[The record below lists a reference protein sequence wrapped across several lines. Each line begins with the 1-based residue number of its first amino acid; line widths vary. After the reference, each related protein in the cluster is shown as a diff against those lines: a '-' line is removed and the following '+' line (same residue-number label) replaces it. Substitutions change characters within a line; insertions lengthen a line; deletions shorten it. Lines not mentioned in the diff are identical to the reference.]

1 MSQIFDDTVDLPQ
14 ACLLLLTKLAQSGDL
29 DDLQERTQALLQCLL
44 PGCTCEL
51 AWLAAPICPP
61 IPVLLTQSPGQ
72 SLFAGSPTS
81 TGLISIHSTTELEG
95 WISITPGR
103 WEAEHEPA
111 LLLLTTLLGA
121 TYRSLTMRGN
131 PRRHAVEAALAE
143 LRTELDLQKLL
154 QHVDTLVRR
163 IVGMCSVVVS
173 LRYRTSN
180 WIEAALAT
188 TDNWRLNA
196 PIYWPEEQALTAEV
210 LRSNAPLYFGDLAAE
225 CETRGML
232 PRLPEVVASGPWVG
246 LPITPE
252 QMPVGVLGVG
262 LPAGGSFSA
271 EQHALLAHVATEIAR
286 PLTNALRYRDAEDS
300 ARQRAT
306 LNQIAR
312 AINSTLDPEQVP
324 AQIIAEAARLLDTE
338 ECSLLLLDAQTR
350 DLVFSYASG
359 PAGQSL
365 LGTRLVYGEGVAGA
379 VAASGRPAVVND
391 TSSDSRFSRKADGD
405 TGFTTRSLIA
415 APLRGLDGIK
425 GVIEVVNR
433 YGNVPFTVEDRELLE
448 MLADQAVIAL
458 ENARRFAQADQI
470 LARRAQ
476 DLDRSNNQLRTILRL
491 GHALRAERGLDDLL
505 RQIVRSVS
513 ASAGFRS
520 AIIALVQR
528 ERTVEPYL
536 QRVATAGPAE
546 AALPRM
552 RIARAP
558 LAGLQAIL
566 RDEFRRGSATYLI
579 DRRFDDY
586 VALWG
591 GVEQLYVPSAAN
603 IRAGGWHP
611 FDALFTLLRDSRGEL
626 LGLLAVD
633 DPEDGLLPT
642 PEQIQILEILANQ
655 AATTIENARLYAEQ
669 QHSLTSMTALNALGM
684 AINTTLRAPEQIYQ
698 LTVSGMLALS
708 DARWAAI
715 FLTSTLQKRPLR
727 PSFSTGTLPIE
738 LERIAVLAG
747 EAIESR
753 RSTNTLADEALLAV
767 PLRGTGSVLGA
778 VCLGFSDG
786 LPRPADLESLA
797 LFANQTAVAV
807 ESLEL
812 FAAVRL
818 GRDQLA
824 TIMASTYDGMLLLDQ
839 HECVVVANA
848 ALIDLVGGAQWTEPA
863 AAPDRLAGM
872 PLATL
877 LDRWHGSSHMAPT
890 DLETLQAGLSAVA
903 TSEAEVMRGQMQA
916 FGPGAHDLEWTIQ
929 RASQTTAAS
938 PTTLV
943 PGRRPV
949 LLTVRDISAAKEAER
964 LRQDLTSMIIHDLRS
979 PLTSILTSIDMI
991 FRGVTGQVG
1000 TVQREI
1006 LTIAYASAQ
1015 HLLNMVNL
1023 LLDISRL
1030 ESGRMP
1036 LDRAPIALDPLIQRA
1051 VSRMSLIAQKAD
1063 VTFTLDLPA
1072 TPLLAHADGELVL
1085 RVLQNLLDNALK
1097 YSPSGSQITLH
1108 AVPCN
1113 TAAGPSEVLAQAGTT
1128 RFTVH
1133 DQRYVTLSVHD
1144 NGVGIKPQDREK
1156 IFQKFGQAGD
1166 RRSSGSGLG
1175 LTFCRLVVEAHGGTI
1190 WVESEPGAGS
1200 TFLFTLPLTELHED
1214 AS

>member
-14 ACLLLLTKLAQSGDL
+14 ACLPLLAQLAQSADL
-29 DDLQERTQALLQCLL
+29 DDLQARTQALLQRLL
-44 PGCTCEL
+44 PERRCGL
-51 AWLAAPICPP
+51 HWLASPICPP
-61 IPVLLTQSPGQ
+61 VPAVLSATAEQT
-72 SLFAGSPTS
+72 LFADAGGP
-81 TGLISIHSTTELEG
+81 GLIALRSNAELEG
-95 WISITPGR
+95 WISIDPGI
-103 WEAEHEPA
+103 WETEHLPA
-111 LLLLTTLLGA
+111 LLLLGTLVGA
-121 TYRSLTMRGN
+121 TYRSITTRGN
-131 PRRHAVEAALAE
+131 PQRHAVEAALAE
-143 LRTELDLQKLL
+143 LRTELHLQTLL
-154 QHVDTLVRR
+154 EHIDALVRR
-163 IVGMCSVVVS
+163 IVGPCSVVIS
-173 LRYRTSN
+173 LRFRTSN
-180 WIEAALAT
+180 WIEASLAK
-188 TDNWRLNA
+188 TDTWRLTV
-196 PIYWPEEQALTAEV
+196 PTYWREEQALTADV
-210 LRSNAPLYFGDLAAE
+210 LRSNAPLHFPDLAAE
-225 CETRGML
+225 CRRRGIV
-232 PRLPEVVASGPWVG
+232 PRLPDVVADGPWLG
-246 LPITPE
+246 LPLTPE
-252 QMPVGVLGVG
+252 TTPVGVLGIG
-262 LPAGGSFSA
+262 LPGGGTFNA
-271 EQHALLAHVATEIAR
+271 EQHALLAHLARESAR
-286 PLTNALRYRDAEDS
+286 PLANALRYRDAEES

-338 ECSLLLLDAQTR
+338 ECSLLLLEAQTR

-359 PAGQSL
+359 PAGRSL
-365 LGTRLVYGEGVAGA
+365 LGTRLAYGEGIAGA
-379 VAASGRPAVVND
+379 VAASGRPAIVND
-391 TSSDSRFSRKADGD
+391 TASDNRFSSKADGD

-415 APLRGLDGIK
+415 APLRGLDGVK

-433 YGNVPFTVEDRELLE
+433 HGNVPFTVEDQELLE

-528 ERTVEPYL
+528 DRTVEPYL
-536 QRVATAGPAE
+536 QRVTAAGPAE

-552 RIARAP
+552 RLVRAP
-558 LAGLQAIL
+558 LTRLQSML

-586 VALWG
+586 VNLWG

-603 IRAGGWHP
+603 IQPGGWHP
-611 FDALFTLLRDSRGEL
+611 FDAMFTLLRDSRGEL
-626 LGLLAVD
+626 LGMLAVD

-655 AATTIENARLYAEQ
+655 AATAIENARLYAEQ

-715 FLTSTLQKRPLR
+715 FLADTLPNRPLR
-727 PSFSTGTLPIE
+727 PSYSTGRLPAD
-738 LERIAVLAG
+738 LSRLAPIAA
-747 EAIESR
+747 EAVETR
-753 RSTNTLADEALLAV
+753 RSVNTQTDEPLVAV

-778 VCLGFSDG
+778 VCLGFSEG

-797 LFANQTAVAV
+797 LFANQAAVAV

-824 TIMASTYDGMLLLDQ
+824 TIMASTYDGMLLIDS
-839 HECVVVANA
+839 HERVVVANR
-848 ALIDLVGGAQWTEPA
+848 ALISLIGAAQWAEPTA
-863 AAPDRLAGM
+863 TPDDLAGM

-877 LDRWHGSSHMAPT
+877 LDRWHTIAHMAPT
-890 DLETLQAGLSAVA
+890 DLDVLLAGLSAVA
-903 TSEAEVMRGQMQA
+903 GAEAEMTRGQLQA

-929 RASQTTAAS
+929 RTSQTAAIGATAAE
-938 PTTLV
+938 

-949 LLTVRDISAAKEAER
+949 LLTMRDISAAKEAER

-1036 LDRAPIALDPLIQRA
+1036 LDRAPTALQPLIQRA

-1063 VTFTLDLPA
+1063 VAIELALPEPA
-1072 TPLLAHADGELVL
+1072 LLVYADGELML
-1085 RVLQNLLDNALK
+1085 RVLQNLVDNALK
-1097 YSPSGSQITLH
+1097 FSPPGSRVVID
-1108 AVPCN
+1108 AIPCN

-1128 RFTVH
+1128 SFTVH
-1133 DQRYVTLSVHD
+1133 DQRYVTLSIHD
-1144 NGVGIKPQDREK
+1144 RGVGIKPQDREK

-1190 WVESEPGAGS
+1190 WVESDPGAGS
-1200 TFLFTLPLTELHED
+1200 TFRFTLPLAELHED
-1214 AS
+1214 AA